1 MDFISTIYHENN
13 ALIPEFNLMM
23 HHPPKIKEDFFPD
36 FFRFFL
42 IFSTP
47 RSSQKDQIFPKIP
60 KTGQLLRQ

>member
-47 RSSQKDQIFPKIP
+47 CSSQKDQIFPKIP
-60 KTGQLLRQ
+60 KTGQSLRQ